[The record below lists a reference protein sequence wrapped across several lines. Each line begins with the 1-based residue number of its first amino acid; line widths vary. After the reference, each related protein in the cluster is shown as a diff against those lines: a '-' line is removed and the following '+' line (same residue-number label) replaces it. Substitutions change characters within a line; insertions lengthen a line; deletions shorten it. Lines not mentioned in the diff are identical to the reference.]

1 MTGTHRNATW
11 RTLPPTRAAILAA
24 VLLGVGATA
33 VPVAD
38 AASGAERQADATRP
52 HVITTDIADVIVR
65 IRGGAVCTGTPI
77 TGTTFVVTAA
87 HCVVDHD
94 GRIGSRK
101 VVRNGI
107 EYTPVSVLVH
117 PQYHLSTGPELDV
130 AVLMMKER
138 IPGPS
143 ATVGRVLPTV
153 GRVTLVGFQPIDTDG
168 SLLRGTRYNN
178 RPLPKGSIGHI
189 VTINTAAA
197 GCLQDASDLEIA
209 HTQVKIA
216 CGLIPGASGGGL
228 FVEHGS
234 EKILI
239 GITSTVAQDLSYNG
253 LVPLIALH
261 QLLDNPPAFINKMP
275 LGAATD
281 SGSKVVRA

>member
-1 MTGTHRNATW
+1 MTRTHRN
-11 RTLPPTRAAILAA
+11 AILAA
-24 VLLGVGATA
+24 VLFGVGVTA

-38 AASGAERQADATRP
+38 AGSTAKREAHASRP
-52 HVITTDIADVIVR
+52 HVIATDIADVIVR
-65 IRGGAVCTGTPI
+65 IRGGAVCSGTPI

-87 HCVVDHD
+87 HCVLDHD
-94 GRIGSRK
+94 GRLGSRK
-101 VVRNGI
+101 VVRNGV
-107 EYTPVSVLVH
+107 EYTPVSALIH
-117 PQYHLSTGPELDV
+117 PQYHLSTGPALDV
-130 AVLMMKER
+130 AVLVMDQR

-178 RPLPKGSIGHI
+178 RPLPKGSAGGV
-189 VTINTAAA
+189 VTIHTAAA
-197 GCLQDASDLEIA
+197 GCVQDASDLEITD
-209 HTQVKIA
+209 TQVKIA

-253 LVPLIALH
+253 LVPLVALL
-261 QLLDNPPAFINKMP
+261 QLLDNPSAFTQKMP
-275 LGAATD
+275 LEAATD
-281 SGSKVVRA
+281 SGSRVVRA